1 MFQAAL
7 SQVTVFRKIIESLKD
22 LVSEVNLDATAEGL
36 SLQAM
41 DSAHVSL
48 VALKIN
54 EGAFED
60 YRCDKPL
67 TLGINLSD
75 FSKILKMAKNDD
87 LMILSSDENTSSLS
101 IVFDNKSKDI
111 QYINFT

>member
-1 MFQAAL
+1 M
-7 SQVTVFRKIIESLKD
+7 
-22 LVSEVNLDATAEGL
+22 NLDATPEGL

-75 FSKILKMAKNDD
+75 FAKILKMAKNDD
-87 LMILSSDENTSSLS
+87 LMILSSIENTSSLS

-111 QYINFT
+111 YNINFI